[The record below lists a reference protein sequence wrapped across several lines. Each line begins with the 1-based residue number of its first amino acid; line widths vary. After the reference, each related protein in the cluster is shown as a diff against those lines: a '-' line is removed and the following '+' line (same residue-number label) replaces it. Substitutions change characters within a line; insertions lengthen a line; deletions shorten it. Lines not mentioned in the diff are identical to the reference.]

1 MSAGGGTRA
10 VAGVGLTLL
19 TGYGVWDGIGTLAI
33 GVLLVAVAVVLA
45 IETKSLLIG
54 ESATADQVAAIE
66 AAIAGGTGVS
76 RLIHLRT
83 VHLGPE
89 ELLVAAKIAV
99 HGEEKAER
107 VAAAID
113 AAEARIRAA
122 VPIARVIYLEPD
134 HRPGARR
141 SRLNEG
147 LTRC

>member
-10 VAGVGLTLL
+10 VVAGVGLTLL

-89 ELLVAAKIAV
+89 ELLVV
-99 HGEEKAER
+99 
-107 VAAAID
+107 
-113 AAEARIRAA
+113 IRADSGAPYSA
-122 VPIARVIYLEPD
+122 VRNLLEAARLAGAQRLAIA
-134 HRPGARR
+134 
-141 SRLNEG
+141 
-147 LTRC
+147 TRQKIEAAP